1 MLQFRKKDRLKVK
14 VWTAEEDGYVAM
26 ASDGD
31 RAVWNCYGS
40 TREAAK
46 EMAINKLRIY
56 KEKITEES
64 Q

>member
-1 MLQFRKKDRLKVK
+1 MVR
-14 VWTAEEDGYVAM
+14 VWVAEEDGYVAM

-46 EMAINKLRIY
+46 EMALYKL
-56 KEKITEES
+56 KIFIDEILMEES